1 MDSLPNGSANTIIG
15 PPNMIKQL
23 KITNF
28 TRFPEAEFRFG
39 GELNLFIGE
48 NGTGKS
54 QVLKLAYSLASV
66 LTENEMELAAPTQE
80 NLKKSIAL
88 KLRQVFRPDTLGRLV
103 RQKPNGARASVSCD
117 FAENSPDLEFSF
129 SKRSQ
134 SEVAVSTLP
143 DTWLEKLPVFFPT
156 RELMSIYPN
165 FVSIYETTEGLEIES
180 TWRDTCLLLGAL
192 ERSGSKEQA
201 ARELLQ
207 PLEAAMGGSI
217 ELERGGRFYLE
228 LPNERMEMH
237 LVAEGLRKLAM
248 VARLIA
254 TGSLLDKGYLF
265 WDEPEANLNPKIVKQ
280 VANTIVNLAR
290 NGIQVFVATHSLFLM
305 REIHILLKQSDSALD
320 ARFFGFH
327 LKDGGVDVKSG
338 KSMDDVGDV
347 TSLIEDLSQSER
359 YIDLE
364 MGVASQQPVK
374 DEGKE

>member
-1 MDSLPNGSANTIIG
+1 
-15 PPNMIKQL
+15 MIKEL
-23 KITNF
+23 KISNF
-28 TRFPEAEFRFG
+28 TRFDDARFRFG
-39 GELNLFIGE
+39 SGLNLFVGE

-54 QVLKLAYSLASV
+54 HILKLAYSLASV
-66 LTENEMELAAPTQE
+66 LVENEMALAAPTQDI
-80 NLKKSIAL
+80 LKKSIAL

-103 RQKPNGARASVSCD
+103 HNQRNGTRASVSCD
-117 FAENSPDLEFSF
+117 FAQSSPEVEFSF
-129 SKRSQ
+129 SKRSL
-134 SEVAVSTLP
+134 SEVAVSSLP
-143 DTWLEKLPVFFPT
+143 EEWLKKTPVFFPT

-192 ERSGSKEQA
+192 ERSSSKEQT

-217 ELERGGRFYLE
+217 ELEKGGRFYLK

-254 TGSLLDKGYLF
+254 TGSLLDRGYLF
-265 WDEPEANLNPKIVKQ
+265 WDEPESNLNPKIVKQ
-280 VANTIVNLAR
+280 VAMTIVSLAR
-290 NGIQVFVATHSLFLM
+290 NGIQIFVATHSLYLM
-305 REIHILLKQSDSALD
+305 REIHILLNQSDWATD

-327 LKDGGVDVKSG
+327 LDEGGVDVKSG
-338 KSMDDVGDV
+338 KSMDHVGDV
-347 TSLIEDLSQSER
+347 TSLLEDLSQSER

-364 MGVASQQPVK
+364 MGAT
-374 DEGKE
+374 

>member
-1 MDSLPNGSANTIIG
+1 MPSEHDQTTENL
-15 PPNMIKQL
+15 QL
-23 KITNF
+23 H
-28 TRFPEAEFRFG
+28 PLSEAKFFFG
-39 GELNLFIGE
+39 GGLNLFIGE

-54 QVLKLAYSLASV
+54 QILKLAYSLASV
-66 LTENEMELAAPTQE
+66 MAENEMRLAAPTQE
-80 NLKKSIAL
+80 YLKKSIAL

-103 RQKPNGARASVSCD
+103 RHKPNGARASVSCD
-117 FAENSPDLEFSF
+117 FAENSSDLEFSF

>member
-1 MDSLPNGSANTIIG
+1 
-15 PPNMIKQL
+15 MIKQL
-23 KITNF
+23 KISNF
-28 TRFPEAEFRFG
+28 TRFPEAEFCFG

-54 QVLKLAYSLASV
+54 QILKLAYSLASV

-80 NLKKSIAL
+80 YLKKSIAL

-103 RQKPNGARASVSCD
+103 RHKPNGAGASVSCD
-117 FAENSPDLEFSF
+117 FGENSPDLEFSF
-129 SKRSQ
+129 SQRSQ
-134 SEVAVSTLP
+134 SGVVVSSLP
-143 DTWLEKLPVFFPT
+143 EKWLEKLPVFFPT

-217 ELERGGRFYLE
+217 ELERGDRFYLK

-254 TGSLLDKGYLF
+254 TGSLLNRGYLF
-265 WDEPEANLNPKIVKQ
+265 WDEPEANLNPKIVRQ

-327 LKDGGVDVKSG
+327 LEDRGVNVKSG

-347 TSLIEDLSQSER
+347 TSLLEDLSQSER

-374 DEGKE
+374 D

>member
-1 MDSLPNGSANTIIG
+1 MPNASTNTIIG

-364 MGVASQQPVK
+364 MGVAPQQPAK
-374 DEGKE
+374 DEEQE

>member
-1 MDSLPNGSANTIIG
+1 
-15 PPNMIKQL
+15 MIKQL

-28 TRFPEAEFRFG
+28 TRFPEADFCFG
-39 GELNLFIGE
+39 GGLNLFIGE

-54 QVLKLAYSLASV
+54 QILKLAYSLASA
-66 LTENEMELAAPTQE
+66 LTENEMALAAPTQE
-80 NLKKSIAL
+80 YLKKSIAL

-103 RQKPNGARASVSCD
+103 RHKPNGARASVSCD

-134 SEVAVSTLP
+134 SEVALSTLP

-192 ERSGSKEQA
+192 ERSGSKKQA
-201 ARELLQ
+201 SRELLQ

-217 ELERGGRFYLE
+217 ELERGGRFYLK
-228 LPNERMEMH
+228 LPNEEMEMH

-265 WDEPEANLNPKIVKQ
+265 WDEPEANLNPKIVRQ
-280 VANTIVNLAR
+280 VASTIVNLAH

-305 REIHILLKQSDSALD
+305 REIHILLKQSESALD

-327 LKDGGVDVKSG
+327 LEDGGVNVKSG

-364 MGVASQQPVK
+364 MGVASQQPNK
-374 DEGKE
+374 DERKE